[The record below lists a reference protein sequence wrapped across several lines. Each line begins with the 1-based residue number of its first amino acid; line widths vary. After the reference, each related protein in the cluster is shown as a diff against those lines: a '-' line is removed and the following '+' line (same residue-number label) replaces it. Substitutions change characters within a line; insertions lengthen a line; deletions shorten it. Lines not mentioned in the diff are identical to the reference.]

1 VVSLVSE
8 REVSVVSVTVTSVS
22 VKESEKADV
31 SSVSETG
38 VHPQSKIHT
47 SAVKSEM
54 IFFIKSPFFAC
65 HTQSTRLFGKEQR
78 KMRRQTVSRFQAERF
93 A

>member
-1 VVSLVSE
+1 
-8 REVSVVSVTVTSVS
+8 
-22 VKESEKADV
+22 
-31 SSVSETG
+31 
-38 VHPQSKIHT
+38 
-47 SAVKSEM
+47 M

-78 KMRRQTVSRFQAERF
+78 KMRRQTISRFQAERF